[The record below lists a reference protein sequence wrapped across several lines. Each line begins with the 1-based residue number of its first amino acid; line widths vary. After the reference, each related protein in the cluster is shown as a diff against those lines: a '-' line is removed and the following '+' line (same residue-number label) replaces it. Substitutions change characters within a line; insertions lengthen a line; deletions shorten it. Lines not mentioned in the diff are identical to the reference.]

1 MMKQVLILSIVFLCS
16 FLTSHSVI
24 AESKADW
31 PSPVMDEET
40 FALTIFDLLEFQS
53 TENNGSFN
61 WDFVSWRGSDIH
73 RLWVKS
79 EGAYGLSSPR
89 RGDAD
94 MHVLYGKLVTSYYDA
109 QIGARLEQTLG
120 DGPRLSRVSAV
131 LGLQGLA
138 IYIFEFESALFIAG
152 GGHIA
157 GRIAATKDFRFTQ
170 QAIVQ
175 ARIET
180 NAAAKKSD
188 EFEMGS
194 GINDLELGLRLRY
207 EFKRE
212 IAPYIG
218 LTWSSLY
225 GETARY
231 KKLSGRKSSGLNAVC
246 GIRLWF

>member
-1 MMKQVLILSIVFLCS
+1 MKQVLFLTLIFLHS
-16 FLTSHSVI
+16 FLTSHSVV
-24 AESKADW
+24 AESKAGW

-40 FALTIFDLLEFQS
+40 FGLAIFDLLEYQS
-53 TENNGSFN
+53 TGNNGSLN
-61 WDFVSWRGSDIH
+61 WDFISWRGGDVH

-89 RGDAD
+89 SGDAD
-94 MHVLYGKLVTSYYDA
+94 LQVLYGKLVTSYYDA

-120 DGPRLSRVSAV
+120 DGQRSSRASAV

-138 IYIFEFESALFIAG
+138 IYIFEFESALFIG
-152 GGHIA
+152 SGGHVA
-157 GRIAATKDFRFTQ
+157 GRIAASKDFRFTQ
-170 QAIVQ
+170 KAIVQ

-218 LTWSSLY
+218 LTSSSLY
-225 GETARY
+225 GETAEY
-231 KKLSGRKSSGLNAVC
+231 KKLSGGKSFELNAVC